1 MSIIKNLKTDENGWF
16 AEGKFESTS
25 LFKGEMSVSIFIDD
39 GATVEYAEKCIEH
52 YNNLNNNSN
61 MLSDLQQYLEKFF
74 LYMYDEWKEMGIY
87 EEIVDEIEPVMAGY
101 KTGKNLI
108 DYLSE
113 PTLYIYAPQ
122 GDDIGYGIECDCP
135 WEPEH
140 QCLILIRNDKL
151 LYVGQSEGLDSWCD
165 EEEYYCIWHDEDME

>member
-1 MSIIKNLKTDENGWF
+1 
-16 AEGKFESTS
+16 
-25 LFKGEMSVSIFIDD
+25 
-39 GATVEYAEKCIEH
+39 
-52 YNNLNNNSN
+52 
-61 MLSDLQQYLEKFF
+61 
-74 LYMYDEWKEMGIY
+74 
-87 EEIVDEIEPVMAGY
+87 MAGY